1 MQYLTKIS
9 DKQSIECYYVIL
21 ENFKSFH
28 KSIPKTNISFN
39 FYHLPSST
47 VLDRKKIT
55 ITLFYEQLG
64 SDLNPESCSYFQGF
78 SGSKLLSDC
87 LVI

>member
-39 FYHLPSST
+39 FHHLPSST
-47 VLDRKKIT
+47 MLDRKEIT
-55 ITLFYEQLG
+55 ITLSFL
-64 SDLNPESCSYFQGF
+64 
-78 SGSKLLSDC
+78 
-87 LVI
+87 